1 LIWSEI
7 SKEGGRSMDAKELT
21 IRYNEL
27 RNEYLE
33 TKKTVDYLEQEV
45 SKLRLLVD
53 DMKYD
58 LMDVQRSVNK

>member
-7 SKEGGRSMDAKELT
+7 SKEGDRSMDAKELT